1 LCLHYDYD
9 DRNVT
14 EVVCVFKYDPHV
26 IILQSSKILNITYN
40 PTALYDD
47 KYMS

>member
-1 LCLHYDYD
+1 LHYDYD

-14 EVVCVFKYDPHV
+14 EVVCIFTYDLCV
-26 IILQSSKILNITYN
+26 IILQSIKIFSVTYN
-40 PTALYDD
+40 PTAVNDD